1 MAGKRRFVG
10 PDGAV
15 FVPNVSDDTIDV
27 MVAKGEWTP
36 VETKPDKPKATKKAT
51 KK

>member
-1 MAGKRRFVG
+1 MVDKRRFVG
-10 PDGAV
+10 PNGAV
-15 FVPNVSDDTIDV
+15 FVPNVADDTIEF

-36 VETKPDKPKATKKAT
+36 FEEPEKAAKATKNT